1 MMNEDTNF
9 GNAKLRRS
17 LGMWDLFFLSITGMI
32 GSGWLFAALDAADY
46 VGPASIFTWIIA
58 ALFFFVIALTYAEL
72 SGIIPYSGSIVR
84 FNQYSHGSMSNFLI
98 GWAYLIGAV
107 STVTVEAIS
116 VVTYT
121 STYMPQFYNSSAGVL
136 TPLGIL
142 VSIVLIGFFFF
153 IQFIGVNVYG
163 KLNTI
168 MTAWKLAIPVITVV
182 LIMSLSFNPRNFYVA
197 HGFLPYGS
205 AAIFAALIPSG
216 VVYAF
221 EGFRQGI
228 EYAGEARNPQRDV
241 PISLIAAMLATI
253 GIYVALEIAFIGSI
267 KWGAIGISPGDWAA
281 LSTSSWASG
290 PFYYATKYSGVL
302 ILSVFAVVIL
312 IDAFISP
319 FASLGVYEGTSARS
333 FYGMARLNVI
343 PEFFGSIHPRFRT
356 PWVGLIFTLILSS
369 LFLAPFPSWYLIVG
383 INASFTVYA
392 YLSAGITNTVIRKNA
407 PDIHRPFRLP
417 AASVL
422 SPIAFV
428 VASMLVYWSGFS
440 IIDFLILVVYAGL
453 PLILLS
459 KFREKLNLSL
469 RASIIISAVYWILI
483 AVVGFSGYTGRLPF
497 VYYWPLISAIPSATF
512 AYAYL
517 KSRSIEIVSSVWIIV
532 YNILIGAVSYYGS
545 LGTGVIAYPYDYA
558 IFAVISLGIYFLAV
572 RTGYSTEE
580 LKNLVTYGPVAE

>member
-1 MMNEDTNF
+1 MNQDTNF
-9 GNAKLRRS
+9 VNGKLRRS
-17 LGMWDLFFLSITGMI
+17 LGVWDLFFLSITGMI

-46 VGPASIFTWIIA
+46 VGPASIFTWLIA
-58 ALFFFVIALTYAEL
+58 ALFFFIIALTYAEL
-72 SGIIPYSGSIVR
+72 SGMIPYSGSIVR

-121 STYMPQFYNSSAGVL
+121 STYMPQFYNSSLGVL

-142 VSIVLIGFFFF
+142 VSIVLIAFFFF
-153 IQFIGVNVYG
+153 VQFIGVNVYG
-163 KLNTI
+163 RINTI
-168 MTAWKLAIPVITVV
+168 MTAWKLAIPIITIA

-205 AAIFAALIPSG
+205 SAIFAALIPSG

-228 EYAGEARNPQRDV
+228 EYAGEAKNPQRDV

-267 KWGAIGISPGDWAA
+267 KWGIIGISPGDWSA
-281 LSTSSWASG
+281 LSKSSWASG
-290 PFYYATKYSGVL
+290 PFYYATRYSGVA

-343 PEFFGSIHPRFRT
+343 PEFFGSIHPKFRT
-356 PWVGLIFTLILSS
+356 PWVGLIFTLILST

-407 PDIHRPFRLP
+407 PDINRPFKLP
-417 AASVL
+417 FASIL
-422 SPIAFV
+422 SPVAFT

-440 IIDFLILVVYAGL
+440 IVDFLILIVYAGL

-459 KFREKLNLSL
+459 KFREKINLTMMN
-469 RASIIISAVYWILI
+469 SILISAVYWILI
-483 AVVGFSGYTGRLPF
+483 AVIGYFGYTGRLPF
-497 VYYWPLISAIPSATF
+497 VYYWTMLSAVPSATF
-512 AYAYL
+512 LYAYVR
-517 KSRSIEIVSSVWIIV
+517 SRSVEIVSSVWVIV
-532 YNILIGAVSYYGS
+532 YNIILGIVSYYGS
-545 LGTGVIAYPYDYA
+545 LGTDVIGYPYDYL
-558 IFAVISLGIYFLAV
+558 IFAVLSIGIYYLAV
-572 RTGYSTEE
+572 RTGYNTED
-580 LKNLVTYGPVAE
+580 LKNLVAFGPVAE